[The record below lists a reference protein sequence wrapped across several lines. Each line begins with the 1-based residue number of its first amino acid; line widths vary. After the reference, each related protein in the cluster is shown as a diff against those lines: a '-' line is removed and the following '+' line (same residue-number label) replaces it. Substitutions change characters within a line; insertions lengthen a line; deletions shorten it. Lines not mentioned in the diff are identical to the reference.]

1 MPGAAGSLGTIAV
14 RIGRSSPWN
23 GGGGGGGYFG
33 GGGAAVGDGGFYF
46 YEDPPDDYMLADQL
60 ITAG

>member
-23 GGGGGGGYFG
+23 GGGGGGYFG